1 MVSLTDMH
9 NSCAICDDALDMV
22 RGNKSMDVMASNGAA
37 RKARPS
43 AVGTAARR
51 GSPRRPRDRRDTIV
65 AVAAELFA
73 ERGFAAVGVAD
84 IAERVGIT
92 AGAIYRHFPS
102 KDAVLEAVTL
112 ATAEAFVSASRV
124 GAASRSDHDPEAPLR
139 RMIADVL
146 ALTFDRPAHL
156 ATYLRERHRLDSS
169 RRRALAGHEGR
180 MFELWADAMRAARPA
195 LDRVRIA
202 VRQQALNGAVSA
214 IALRRTSLPRK
225 RLEELLGEGG
235 LAVLLAPSRVALMES
250 AAAGGSWSPPRSR
263 RDLIMEAALRLF
275 RERGFHGAGM
285 DDIGEAAGTSG
296 PAIYASY
303 SSKSDI
309 LIDAYDGAAARVAV
323 GSENALTAA
332 RSAADALRRL
342 ARSYVEVVFD
352 NVELLVVTS
361 REGHAL
367 PEAERPRLSRRR
379 RGFRDTWAAV
389 LRDVRPE
396 LSEAESRTLVAGVF
410 PLVNQIAQHRRDGS
424 PPVEEVVDLVEAFV
438 LGSRHARQR
447 RG

>member
-1 MVSLTDMH
+1 MV
-9 NSCAICDDALDMV
+9 C
-22 RGNKSMDVMASNGAA
+22 GNKSIDVIMTVRATIRGRSV
-37 RKARPS
+37 
-43 AVGTAARR
+43 AVETAARR
-51 GSPRRPRDRRDTIV
+51 GPARRPRDRRDTIV
-65 AVAAELFA
+65 AAAAELFA

-112 ATAEAFVSASRV
+112 TTAEAFVTASRV
-124 GAASRSDHDPEAPLR
+124 GAASRSTHDPEAPLR

-146 ALTFDRPAHL
+146 TLTFDRPAHL
-156 ATYLRERHRLDSS
+156 ATYVRERHRLDTS

-180 MFELWADAMRAARPA
+180 MFELWADAMRAARPD
-195 LDRVRIA
+195 LDRVRVA

-214 IALRRTSLPRK
+214 IALRRASVPRQ
-225 RLEELLGEGG
+225 RLEELLGEAGV
-235 LAVLLAPSRVALMES
+235 AVLLAPSHAAPVVAPS
-250 AAAGGSWSPPRSR
+250 AGGAWSPPRSR

-309 LIDAYDGAAARVAV
+309 LIDAYDRAAARVAV
-323 GSENALTAA
+323 GAENALVVA
-332 RSAADALRRL
+332 RSAADALRGL

-352 NVELLVVTS
+352 NVDLLVVTG

-389 LRDVRPE
+389 LREIRPE
-396 LSEAESRTLVAGVF
+396 LSEAESRMLTAGVF
-410 PLVNQIAQHRRDGS
+410 PLVNQTAQHRRDRS
-424 PPVEEVVDLVEAFV
+424 PPGDEVVDLVEAFV
-438 LGSRHARQR
+438 LGGRHPHR
-447 RG
+447 RGH